1 MCVKCIRR
9 QTGAILVRLCH
20 LSHHLSMCSSNPKAH
35 LLRIDRCLHHPS
47 LNATVVVA
55 LRHLRIGEPFMRRNA
70 SAEVSAIEQ
79 DREAIKRH
87 ILSSKMFL
95 GKLRGPIFGPESSPK
110 HSQRRPGKLR
120 GTPRRS
126 RSRPNSSEPGP
137 SASEACGAEVFP
149 PPRGHVLPHPR
160 PPPPRPYTVER
171 PLKRH
176 HCP

>member
-1 MCVKCIRR
+1 MSLSKEDVQRVSLL
-9 QTGAILVRLCH
+9 ARLK
-20 LSHHLSMCSSNPKAH
+20 LSDNELTTMTEQLGQIVSYIDKLSELNTEGVEPMAHALDLTNAAVVVTLHHLG
-35 LLRIDRCLHHPS
+35 
-47 LNATVVVA
+47 
-55 LRHLRIGEPFMRRNA
+55 IGEPFMRRNA

-110 HSQRRPGKLR
+110 HSQRRPGELR

-149 PPRGHVLPHPR
+149 PPR
-160 PPPPRPYTVER
+160 
-171 PLKRH
+171 
-176 HCP
+176 